1 MENCGI
7 ATKSVILMVECGCG
21 AQGREA
27 RKLLAE
33 GVGNRDEVRQFVEL
47 CAGFDDVQDMSMACG
62 SVLQFLEEHGEA
74 VSDVAS
80 DVVRTLKIVE
90 KIRASCLDRDIES
103 DFHEELKLMNALLR
117 LCSDL
122 VDASAGEFLVQLAV
136 KRQSCPDETSNDVLL
151 GLVPFTGM
159 ASLFDEGFFASMNRY
174 EVGRESLEPF
184 LALFVAFTRNAKLYL
199 HMHEF
204 INFVHRVFGSFST
217 ITTAS
222 QLSIALRNLF
232 FTDTRILDDQ
242 CMKRNWISWFRF
254 AKKDIHK
261 HLLEMCVHM
270 TSDQIYILSSFD
282 VVETVKSVV
291 NSDGSD
297 SRLDAAL
304 MALRRYIQVKPLE
317 CYGQYFEH
325 SDLDGMAIAIV
336 RHVLNGPFALRVT
349 AGHLMASLCIEFSGT
364 YGKIFRCAE
373 RQDLM
378 MKLVEAIQWTLDCDD
393 PELQCD
399 MLKGVSMLVFYA
411 SGIGC
416 LSRMRECFSQNNIE
430 NIISR
435 LRESNEDYNLAI
447 EQLAG

>member
-1 MENCGI
+1 
-7 ATKSVILMVECGCG
+7 MVECGSG
-21 AQGREA
+21 GHGREA

-33 GVGNRDEVRQFVEL
+33 GVGNGDEVRQFVEL
-47 CAGFDDVQDMSMACG
+47 CSGFGDVQDISVACG
-62 SVLQFLEEHGEA
+62 DLCQFLEEHGEA

-80 DVVRTLKIVE
+80 DVVKALKIVE
-90 KIRASCLDRDIES
+90 RITASCMERDIES
-103 DFHEELKLMNALLR
+103 DFREELRLVNALLS

-122 VDASAGEFLVQLAV
+122 VDDSVGQFLVQLAV
-136 KRQSCPDETSNDVLL
+136 KRKSCPDETSNEVLL

-159 ASLFDEGFFASMNRY
+159 AGLFDQGFFASMSSY
-174 EVGRESLEPF
+174 DVDRESLEPF

-204 INFVHRVFGSFST
+204 ISFVHRVFNSFST
-217 ITTAS
+217 IGTAS

-242 CMKRNWISWFRF
+242 GMKRNWISWFRF
-254 AKKDIHK
+254 AKKDVHK

-270 TSDQIYILSSFD
+270 TSGQISILSSFD

-291 NSDGSD
+291 DSDGSD

-317 CYGQYFEH
+317 CYGQYFED
-325 SDLDGMAIAIV
+325 SDLDGMAMAIV
-336 RHVLNGPFALRVT
+336 RHVLNGSFSLRVT

-364 YGKIFRCAE
+364 YGKIFRCAD

-378 MKLVEAIQWTLDCDD
+378 MALVEAIQWTLDCDD
-393 PELQCD
+393 TELHRD

-411 SGIGC
+411 SGLGC
-416 LSRMRECFSQNNIE
+416 LPRMRECLSQDNIE

-435 LRESNEDYNLAI
+435 LRESNEDYNLTI